1 MPLIP
6 AAWPTS
12 PEDVEAMEKI
22 KRDSQ
27 KHFDDFVEDIFDE
40 LRNHGPIEDLQ
51 ICENTGAHLVG
62 NVYVKYEFEEDAEKA
77 MKALTGRFYGGR
89 LLVPE
94 YSPVTD
100 FREGRCRQYDLNE
113 CQRGGQCNFL
123 HLKRLSNDLERRLF
137 GRRRRRSRYEQR
149 HGREGDDDNHRHHKR
164 SRSSRSRSRDGDRD
178 RDPDRGPDRGPDR
191 DRDRHHDRR
200 SRHSRSR
207 SPRRRR
213 RERERSREPASEARD
228 RDARSASPPT
238 RLEE

>member
-1 MPLIP
+1 L
-6 AAWPTS
+6 TS
-12 PEDVEAMEKI
+12 CATTVPSKI
-22 KRDSQ
+22 SRYVKTQEVRPSQ
-27 KHFDDFVEDIFDE
+27 CYVLFLHSSSNSRRL
-40 LRNHGPIEDLQ
+40 LRLTL
-51 ICENTGAHLVG
+51 CLFLLRTAHLVG

-178 RDPDRGPDRGPDR
+178 RDPDRGPDR